1 MPSLSTRTALL
12 AAATLAAIAAAASAA
27 LFATTAAAQSPNQSP
42 PLGAQSYF
50 LRCWQDGTQILT
62 VREDQAL
69 QSLNQP
75 FERGLTLEAA
85 DGSRRML
92 APMGDS
98 LCVLEFAA
106 ARN

>member
-1 MPSLSTRTALL
+1 MPSSSTRTAIIAGL
-12 AAATLAAIAAAASAA
+12 AMIAAAASASAA
-27 LFATTAAAQSPNQSP
+27 LFATNAAAQSPSP
-42 PLGAQSYF
+42 PLGAQSY
-50 LRCWQDGTQILT
+50 LLKCWQDGVQIFSA
-62 VREDQAL
+62 REDQAL

-98 LCVLEFAA
+98 LCMLEFAPA
-106 ARN
+106 KN